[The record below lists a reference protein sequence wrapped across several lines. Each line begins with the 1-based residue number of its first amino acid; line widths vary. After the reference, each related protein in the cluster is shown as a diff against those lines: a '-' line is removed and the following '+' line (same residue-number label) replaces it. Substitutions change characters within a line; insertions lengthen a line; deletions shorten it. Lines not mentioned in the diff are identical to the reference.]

1 MEESR
6 TKNSIK
12 NMSTGAI
19 VQIINKIMAFV
30 VRTVFIRTLNTE
42 YLGVNGLFT
51 NILTILSFAELG
63 IGTAIIF
70 NMYKPVAEND
80 KNKIKSLM
88 NLYKKSYN
96 SIGIIVFLLGILVI
110 PFMDYIVKDIPN
122 IKENIIFIYILFLF
136 NTASSY
142 FFTYKKSI
150 IYAHQKQSIINNID
164 SVFYLLKSVLEIIF
178 LIITKNFIIYLL
190 IQISGTLIENII
202 ISLKADKM
210 YPYLKE
216 KDVKKLTKEESNKIF
231 VNVKSLIVYKFGSVI
246 MNGTDNILISSLIN
260 VSTVGLCSNY
270 IMIIESIKSIVSSA
284 LNGITASVGN
294 LNAIGNS
301 EKKEEIFYQLTFIN
315 YIIYSFCTIAFIIL
329 LNPFIELWLGEKYLL
344 EISVS
349 IALAVSFFING
360 LRNPGYIY
368 RTTLG
373 LFEKGKFV
381 PYIGAITNII
391 FSIILCKFCG
401 VTGIFV
407 ATSIAQLVSYSWVDP
422 YLIHKYEF
430 KTSVKKYFKK
440 FFTYFLVFM
449 ICTIITLFISNWI
462 NLKGILGLALKIIIV
477 IIVPNFLNLAIFYK
491 SEEFESLKNR
501 FIEPIVNKLRKTH
514 FNTKI

>member
-19 VQIINKIMAFV
+19 VQIVNKLMAFV
-30 VRTVFIRTLNTE
+30 VRTVFIKTLNTE

-96 SIGIIVFLLGILVI
+96 SIGVIVFLLGILVI

-190 IQISGTLIENII
+190 IQILGTLLENII
-202 ISLKADKM
+202 TSLKTDKM

-216 KDVKKLTKEESNKIF
+216 KNVEKLNQEESKGIF
-231 VNVKSLIVYKFGSVI
+231 NNVKSLIVYKFGGVV
-246 MNGTDNILISSLIN
+246 MNGTDNILISALIN

-270 IMIIESIKSIVSSA
+270 IMIIEAIKSIISSA

-294 LNAIGNS
+294 LNAIGDS
-301 EKKEEIFYQLTFIN
+301 KKKEEIFYQLTFIN
-315 YIIYSFCTIAFIIL
+315 YIIYSFCTVAFIVL
-329 LNPFIELWLGEKYLL
+329 LNPFIELWLGKGYVL

-349 IALAVSFFING
+349 VALSVSFFING

-373 LFEKGKFV
+373 LFEKGKFT

-391 FSIILCKFCG
+391 FSILLCKFCG

-407 ATSIAQLVSYSWVDP
+407 ATSIAQLVSYSWIDP

-430 KTSVKKYFKK
+430 KTSVKKYLKK
-440 FFTYFLVFM
+440 FLTYFLAFI
-449 ICTIITLFISNWI
+449 ICTIITLFISNLI
-462 NLKGILGLALKIIIV
+462 NLKGILGLILNMIIV
-477 IIVPNFLNLAIFYK
+477 MIIPNLLNLIIFYK
-491 SEEFESLKNR
+491 SEEFESLKIR
-501 FIEPIVNKLRKTH
+501 FIEPIINKFKKKLC
-514 FNTKI
+514 